1 MEMIINVYSIGVIVE
16 FDMFSSMVGIED
28 DFVS

>member
-1 MEMIINVYSIGVIVE
+1 MIINVYSIGVIVE
-16 FDMFSSMVGIED
+16 FNMFSSMVGIED